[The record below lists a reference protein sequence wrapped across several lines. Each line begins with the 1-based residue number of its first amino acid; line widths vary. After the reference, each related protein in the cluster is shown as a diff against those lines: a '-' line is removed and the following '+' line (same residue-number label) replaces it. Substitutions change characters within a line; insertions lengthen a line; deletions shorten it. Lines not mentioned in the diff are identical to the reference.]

1 MKKKI
6 RLGFVGAGF
15 IGQLCHIK
23 SFSEIKECEIVAIA
37 DKRKDI
43 AHKVGKQ
50 YKIKNIF
57 YSHKDLIKS
66 NLDLDGVVIITK
78 RTMTGP
84 ISYDFLKSNYNILTE
99 KPMCCSL
106 DQANKLIKIQKKKK
120 LIFTVGYNKRFDTGV
135 IQAKKKLLNL
145 INNKTLG
152 KIIFIRAHRYSG
164 TGYLGAQEK
173 FKSLEKSPSV
183 NEWEKAPLWIK
194 SDREKFAYH
203 GYLNTFSHNINL
215 LRYLLN
221 LKPKVDFVD
230 MNKDKANLV
239 ILDFKKFKCSIE
251 TKDYKDDEWDEYL
264 KIYFEN
270 GYMQL
275 FTPPQMKKNGCAYF
289 SIYNRLKSEKKVYK
303 FKSRWSF
310 FHQSKSFIDDIKKRK
325 NGISSSYDHYVD
337 IKIIEEIWKKWL
349 KK

>member
-23 SFSEIKECEIVAIA
+23 SFSEIEECELVAIA

-43 AHKVGKQ
+43 ANKVAKQ

-57 YSHKDLIKS
+57 YSHEDLIKS
-66 NLDLDGVVIITK
+66 KLDLDGVVIITK

-84 ISYDFLKSNYNILTE
+84 ISYDFLKSNYNIFTE

-106 DQANKLIKIQKKKK
+106 DQAKKLIKIQDKKK
-120 LIFTVGYNKRFDTGV
+120 LIFSVGYNKRFDTGV
-135 IQAKKKLLNL
+135 IQAKKKLLS
-145 INNKTLG
+145 IIANKTLG
-152 KIIFIRAHRYSG
+152 EIIFIRVHRYSG
-164 TGYLGAQEK
+164 TGYLGAKEK
-173 FKSLEKSPSV
+173 FKSIENSPKI
-183 NEWEKAPLWIK
+183 NEWAGAPAWIK
-194 SDREKFAYH
+194 SARERFAYH

-215 LRYLLN
+215 IRYLLN
-221 LKPKVDFVD
+221 VTPKVDFVD
-230 MNKDKANLV
+230 MGSGKANLV
-239 ILDFKKFKCSIE
+239 VLDFKNFKCSIE

-270 GYMQL
+270 GYLQL
-275 FTPPQMKKNGCAYF
+275 FTPPQMKKSGCAYF
-289 SIYNRLKSEKKVYK
+289 VVYNRLKLEKKVYK
-303 FKSRWSF
+303 FKSKWSF
-310 FHQSKSFIDDIKKRK
+310 FNQSKSFIEDLKKRK
-325 NGISSSYDHYVD
+325 NGISSSRDHYED
-337 IKIIEEIWKKWL
+337 IKIIEEIWKKWT